1 MVSVALFKG
10 HRKDNKRRGG
20 TIVSSAINKLQRLT
34 FSPAAVRCPLAA
46 SPAVADFAAVAETA
60 RDIRRSLLPLIF
72 PPEQSATRRSLCR
85 NADRLEQGHHRTS
98 ARDANRSISHGPRC
112 APFRKNYRAFPLRSL
127 T

>member
-20 TIVSSAINKLQRLT
+20 KIVSSAINKLQRLT
-34 FSPAAVRCPLAA
+34 FSPAAVRCPFAA
-46 SPAVADFAAVAETA
+46 SPAVAETA